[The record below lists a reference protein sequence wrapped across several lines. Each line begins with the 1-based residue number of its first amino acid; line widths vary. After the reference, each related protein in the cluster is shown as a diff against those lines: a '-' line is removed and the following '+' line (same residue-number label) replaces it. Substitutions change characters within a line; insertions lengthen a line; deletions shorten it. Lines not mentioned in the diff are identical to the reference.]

1 MKSFI
6 IFHMERDVVTKS
18 FDAIS
23 WTCMFIV
30 VVVKLISF
38 DFYKEERKIIAT
50 NSIWFQ
56 RYNTVLYV
64 FVFDEIAKKNSSTH
78 SSCGVIDAMTK
89 SSGAIVNAYINTTM
103 LHH

>member
-1 MKSFI
+1 
-6 IFHMERDVVTKS
+6 MERDVVTKS

-30 VVVKLISF
+30 VVVVKLIYF

-56 RYNTVLYV
+56 RYNTCMFLCLMKLL
-64 FVFDEIAKKNSSTH
+64 KKTH
-78 SSCGVIDAMTK
+78 LLIHLV
-89 SSGAIVNAYINTTM
+89 V
-103 LHH
+103 